1 MAKRIKNNLAV
12 KVYASIKQDIF
23 EFRLLPGQRFTEAEV
38 AARTKVSRTPVR
50 EALHKL
56 EREGY
61 LKVSSRNGWN
71 VKPFDFEFYNHLYDL
86 RMILETTAVK
96 RICAMQPLPDFA
108 ELQAAWLVPVKK
120 RVKDGWDAAQLDEQF
135 HESLVRAAGNPEISR
150 VYHDVSERIRI
161 IRRLDFT
168 HTDRIAA
175 TYEEHAKILSAV
187 LARRADHAILLLKS
201 HIETS
206 QTEVRK
212 ITLHKLQTAQRG

>member
-1 MAKRIKNNLAV
+1 M
-12 KVYASIKQDIF
+12 
-23 EFRLLPGQRFTEAEV
+23 EV
-38 AARTKVSRTPVR
+38 
-50 EALHKL
+50 L
-56 EREGY
+56 
-61 LKVSSRNGWN
+61 
-71 VKPFDFEFYNHLYDL
+71 
-86 RMILETTAVK
+86 
-96 RICAMQPLPDFA
+96 
-108 ELQAAWLVPVKK
+108 
-120 RVKDGWDAAQLDEQF
+120 EQF
-135 HESLVRAAGNPEISR
+135 HESLVRAAGNPEIAR

-175 TYEEHAKILSAV
+175 TYEEHAKILSAI